1 MHKFSLIPSKE
12 SDPYLI
18 GVNDTIMPF
27 PALTHFPEP
36 LHGITWTLMHMSRI
50 LAPDEPSV
58 STLQRLLTN
67 IIGHPEI
74 VKYRQLRI
82 ASRHVKPIWESP
94 MRGLLLA
101 AGFVEVH
108 GFAEIGCHDRPLPPS
123 RVQELALLSHLLRE
137 WLHRDN
143 ALMTD
148 QPQGA
153 LDGFG
158 RHGFGRAG
166 AIN

>member
-1 MHKFSLIPSKE
+1 MHKFSLIPSKAN
-12 SDPYLI
+12 DPYLI
-18 GVNDTIMPF
+18 GVDDTIMPH
-27 PALTHFPEP
+27 PASTHFFQP
-36 LHGITWTLMHMSRI
+36 LHGITWTLTHMSRT
-50 LAPDEPSV
+50 LAPDETSIV
-58 STLQRLLTN
+58 TLQRFLSN
-67 IIGHPEI
+67 IINHPEI

-94 MRGLLLA
+94 IRGLLLA
-101 AGFVEVH
+101 VGFVEVY
-108 GFAEIGCHDRPLPPS
+108 GYAELGCHDLPLSPS
-123 RVQELALLSHLLRE
+123 RVQEVALLIHLLRE
-137 WLHRDN
+137 WVHKDN
-143 ALMTD
+143 SFLTH